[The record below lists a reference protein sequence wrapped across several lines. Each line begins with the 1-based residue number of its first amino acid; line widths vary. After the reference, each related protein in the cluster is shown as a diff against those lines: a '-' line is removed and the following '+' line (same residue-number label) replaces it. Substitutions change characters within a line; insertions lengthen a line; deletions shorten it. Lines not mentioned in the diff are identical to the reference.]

1 MKKKILITSAL
12 PYANGPIHFG
22 HIAGA
27 YLPADVYARFER
39 LKGRDVLYIC
49 GSDEYGVA
57 ITLSAELANRTPKE
71 HVDIYHEM
79 IKDFFEKLNFSFD
92 HYSRT
97 TTEIH
102 KKLSQ
107 EFFLDLYKNGYI
119 EAKTEKHLFSEKE
132 NKFLADRYV
141 IGTCPKCEYEFAR
154 GDECPKCSRAF
165 DAKELKNPRSKLTNS
180 KLILKPSKHWYMR
193 FDKFKEKLSS
203 WIKDKDWKD
212 SVLNFSKE
220 YIKDLKER
228 AITRDSTWGVP
239 VPLEE
244 AKGKVLYVWFDAPIG
259 YISATMEWAEKIG
272 DKEKYKDYWFD
283 EKTKLVNFIGKDNI
297 PFHGVFFPA
306 MIMGQKKPYKI
317 VDDLPAN
324 EFLMLEKRQFSKS
337 EKWYID
343 LKSFFEKFTTD
354 QIRFYL
360 ASIAP
365 ETHDSDFLW
374 KDFQMHCNSELVGKF
389 GNFIHRTLTFIQR
402 FADQK
407 IPKSY
412 ALDDVDQKFLDDIIK
427 SITDIDIAY
436 SNYKLRKATQIIM
449 ELSQIA
455 NVYFDHKKPWKMAKD
470 ESKKEELFTCLNLCL
485 KCIKALS
492 LMTSPIIPTS
502 SQKIWKMIGNE
513 SGLSQGKWD
522 SVKNLN
528 LEEGKKLPP
537 PEVIFQKIEDEKVIE
552 EMDKLKEALDDQN
565 MPKKAIQDLK
575 NEISY
580 KDFDKIDMRVGKIIE
595 AEKIEKSE
603 KLLKLQVD
611 LGFEK
616 RQIISGI
623 AKSITPDELLN
634 KKVIV
639 VANIKKAKLMGFESD
654 GMILAAGEDDD
665 SLEIPFIQDMEIGS
679 SVC

>member
-1 MKKKILITSAL
+1 
-12 PYANGPIHFG
+12 
-22 HIAGA
+22 
-27 YLPADVYARFER
+27 
-39 LKGRDVLYIC
+39 
-49 GSDEYGVA
+49 
-57 ITLSAELANRTPKE
+57 
-71 HVDIYHEM
+71 
-79 IKDFFEKLNFSFD
+79 
-92 HYSRT
+92 
-97 TTEIH
+97 
-102 KKLSQ
+102 
-107 EFFLDLYKNGYI
+107 
-119 EAKTEKHLFSEKE
+119 
-132 NKFLADRYV
+132 
-141 IGTCPKCEYEFAR
+141 
-154 GDECPKCSRAF
+154 
-165 DAKELKNPRSKLTNS
+165 
-180 KLILKPSKHWYMR
+180 
-193 FDKFKEKLSS
+193 DKFKEKLSS

-297 PFHGVFFPA
+297 PFHSVFFPA